1 MRYVE
6 TEVKLD
12 AFLTL
17 APDVR
22 EWSAP
27 QSNHVVTTEK
37 PTVPIWDK
45 IFGPQMW
52 VRRDGKQ
59 VPYSRGHIPCHPANA
74 LLLSYSG
81 LFKTLERDELTLVC
95 TRRTGHLMALKHKI
109 QKYT

>member
-37 PTVPIWDK
+37 PTVPI
-45 IFGPQMW
+45 
-52 VRRDGKQ
+52 
-59 VPYSRGHIPCHPANA
+59 
-74 LLLSYSG
+74 
-81 LFKTLERDELTLVC
+81 
-95 TRRTGHLMALKHKI
+95 
-109 QKYT
+109 